1 MPPTDPRLFAL
12 RDALAGQV
20 LRGTGGVVYHL
31 RERIGEGG
39 QGWVFRASWAEPDGV
54 MVIVKVLRPDAV
66 TPETLARFQR
76 EAEVLRMLGQKEQPN
91 PHIVRFFDHAV
102 AQVTPPGASEPL
114 NLPFTVLEYVHGPT
128 LEQVLAQSKGGLPAD
143 RARRILRQVVLALE
157 HVHAQKVVHRDLK
170 PSNILLAADAGSEV
184 AKVTDFGLVKLVEVN
199 LQKTTALAGASLG
212 YAPPEQYEQGN
223 TRVSPRTD
231 VFSLTAILFEM
242 LTGRPAFPYRPGE
255 NPLLIVT
262 RILNGPRPQLA
273 AALEGVA
280 SEIATRQDVVERLDV
295 QLLRGTS
302 PDPADRHESV
312 TELWNAVE
320 PIFRVI
326 GDSRRSYTPAPH
338 SSGSGG
344 GASGSMGIPLPRD
357 TQPTAERLAAAGSS
371 VSGGRASVHPP
382 HASGGTQPTASS
394 GGSGSSSSSG
404 TTSARG
410 GQRHSSHPPVESH
423 SANPAAWRW
432 RLKTRSVEQGAVT
445 AAAFSAQGDAALGI
459 GPKGLARWETNG
471 WSSLPLPN
479 GVDARLVRGIHWGHA
494 SGVVIY
500 GERAFAARIDPK
512 GNLESF
518 SVPDREVTFLGAFR
532 DDDGTSTLVGER
544 PVRQALKT
552 APWPTMGIV
561 AQVRDGKLTLLGD
574 APKCARLRAATRLRS
589 GTLLACGDWGALV
602 RLELGVAEHVGAVC
616 AGHLTAIAACED
628 GGAVTVGAGGHALS
642 ISPRFDA
649 QLEAVQTTRDLLS
662 LTIGEDGAAWA
673 GAAQSRLLRRSG
685 GSWVRMSGEV
695 GITAA
700 VLAVWASAREVRA
713 VCDDGAVIEGV
724 LA

>member
-1 MPPTDPRLFAL
+1 MQPNDPRLFAL

-39 QGWVFRASWAEPDGV
+39 QGWVFRAHWDEPDGL

-76 EAEVLRMLGQKEQPN
+76 EAEVLRMLGQKERPN

-102 AQVTPPGASEPL
+102 AEVRLAGAQEPL
-114 NLPFTVLEYVHGPT
+114 SLPFTVLEYVHGPT

-184 AKVTDFGLVKLVEVN
+184 AKVTDFGLVKLVDVN

-223 TRVSPRTD
+223 QRVSPRTD

-242 LTGRPAFPYRPGE
+242 LTGRPAFPYRHGE

-273 AALEGVA
+273 ASLEGVA
-280 SEIATRQDVVERLDV
+280 SEIASRPDVVERLDAH
-295 QLLRGTS
+295 LLRGTS

-312 TELWNAVE
+312 TELWNALE
-320 PIFRVI
+320 PIFRII
-326 GDSRRSYTPAPH
+326 GDSRRSYTPAPL
-338 SSGSGG
+338 S
-344 GASGSMGIPLPRD
+344 IPLASD
-357 TQPTAERLAAAGSS
+357 TQPTAERLALADTSSLGARGS
-371 VSGGRASVHPP
+371 VAPP
-382 HASGGTQPTASS
+382 HTASGPRGSTSPSSAPGGMSGNTDARSRRDAPSQPPSEA
-394 GGSGSSSSSG
+394 
-404 TTSARG
+404 
-410 GQRHSSHPPVESH
+410 Q

-432 RLKTRSVEQGAVT
+432 RVKTPSVAPGALR
-445 AAAFSAQGDAALGI
+445 AAAFSDQGDVVMAI
-459 GPKGLARWETNG
+459 GPKGLARWESRG
-471 WSSLPLPN
+471 WTALPLPH
-479 GVDARLVRGIHWGHA
+479 GLDARLVRGLHWGRA
-494 SGVVIY
+494 SGVVLY
-500 GERAFAARIDPK
+500 GERAFAARVDRN
-512 GNLESF
+512 GALETF
-518 SVPDREVTFLGAFR
+518 AVPDREVTFLGAFG
-532 DDDGTSTLVGER
+532 DDDGTSTFVGDR

-552 APWPTMGIV
+552 APWPTMGII
-561 AQVRDGKLTLLGD
+561 AQVQGGKLTLLAD
-574 APKCARLRAATRLRS
+574 APKSARLRATTRLRS

-602 RLELGVAEHVGAVC
+602 RLELGVPEHVGAVC
-616 AGHLTAIAACED
+616 AGHLTAIAACAN
-628 GGAVTVGAGGHALS
+628 GGALTVGAGGHALS

-662 LTIGEDGAAWA
+662 LAIGEDGAAWA
-673 GAAQSRLLRRSG
+673 GAAQSRVLRRSG

-695 GITAA
+695 GVTAA
-700 VLAVWASAREVRA
+700 VVAVWANAREVRA
-713 VCDDGAVIEGV
+713 ICDDGAVIEGV